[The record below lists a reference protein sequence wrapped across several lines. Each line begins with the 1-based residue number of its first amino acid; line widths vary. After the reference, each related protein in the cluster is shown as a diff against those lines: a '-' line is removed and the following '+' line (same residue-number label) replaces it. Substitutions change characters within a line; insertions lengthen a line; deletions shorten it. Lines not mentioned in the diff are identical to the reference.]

1 MLYELKSNL
10 PGFKTAHFRDGL
22 NIAVARRHRTPI
34 AADSRNP
41 VGKTSFVRLLDF
53 LLGSDVRL
61 GHPLRRTELAHA
73 EFGLTLD
80 LFGQPR
86 TIGRS
91 AENLAYAQVNGAGM
105 RITKFRAYLGNALFG
120 LNGGGNE
127 PSFRSLMAYY
137 LRDVTAGGFASPT
150 ETYRKQRAADA
161 QPALAYL
168 FALDVDLVAK
178 VREVGETDKNLRE
191 LRRAAKDSIMGMTL
205 GKASD
210 LDAQIRTLQIR
221 RDDLSREIAD
231 FHVVDRYAQHR
242 VQADEVSRRIREIND
257 HLVLIE
263 RGARDIEK
271 ALSQN
276 EESFPDRD
284 YLRDVFEQ
292 VGVVLPDLVT
302 RRFDE
307 VEAFHQSIVSNR
319 RRYLEDEHARRLR
332 DISRDR
338 EELAGLDRER
348 AELMRLLEAG
358 GALETYSELQRRI
371 SVVDGQLSE
380 LMERRAL
387 VDRWGNTDR
396 HLQLRSAELALQI
409 SSDLHDRRDHIADI
423 SRLYASFAYRLYGDR
438 RPAAL
443 TIQAKRSGYKFVPTI
458 GGDATED
465 VEGVALFCFDLC
477 MAVTAKRAGHGP
489 DFLVHDS
496 HLLDH
501 VDARQVA
508 GALDL
513 AAETCRE
520 EGLQYITTIDSYRLD
535 DALRERPDLDYKLC
549 TEMTEERDDGGLFG
563 IRY

>member
-10 PGFKTAHFRDGL
+10 PGFKTARFRDGL
-22 NIAVARRHRTPI
+22 NIAIARRSPTPT
-34 AADSRNP
+34 AEDGGDRL
-41 VGKTSFVRLLDF
+41 GKTSFVRLLDF

-61 GHPLRRTELAHA
+61 GHPLRRTEFAHA

-91 AENLAYAQVNGAGM
+91 VENLAYAQVNGAGM
-105 RITKFRAYLGNALFG
+105 RISKFRAYLGKGLFG
-120 LNGGGNE
+120 LTEGGNE

-137 LRDVTAGGFASPT
+137 LRDVTAGGFVSPT

-191 LRRAAKDSIMGMTL
+191 LRRAAKDSIVGMTL
-205 GKASD
+205 GRAND
-210 LDAQIRTLQIR
+210 LDAQIRTLQIQ
-221 RDDLSREIAD
+221 RDDLAREITE
-231 FHVVDRYAQHR
+231 FHVADRYARHR
-242 VQADEVSRRIREIND
+242 AQVDELSRRIRDIND
-257 HLVLIE
+257 RLVLLE
-263 RGARDIEK
+263 GGAKDIEK
-271 ALSQN
+271 ALSQD
-276 EESFPDRD
+276 EESLPDRD

-292 VGVVLPDLVT
+292 VGIVLPDLVT

-307 VEAFHQSIVSNR
+307 VEAFHHSIVANR
-319 RRYLEDEHARRLR
+319 RRYLEAEHARRLR
-332 DISRDR
+332 EISQER
-338 EELAGLDRER
+338 EDLGGLDRER

-358 GALETYSELQRRI
+358 GAFETYSELQRQI
-371 SVVDGQLSE
+371 SVVDGRLSE
-380 LMERRAL
+380 LMERRAI
-387 VDRWGNTDR
+387 VDRWGNANR
-396 HLQLRSAELALQI
+396 HVQLRSAELALQI

-443 TIQAKRSGYKFVPTI
+443 TIEAKRSGYKFVPTI
-458 GGDATED
+458 GGGATKD
-465 VEGVALFCFDLC
+465 VQGMALFCFDLC

-496 HLLDH
+496 HLFEH

-513 AAETCRE
+513 VADTCRK
-520 EGLQYITTIDSYRLD
+520 EGLQYITTIDSDRLA
-535 DALRERPDLDYKLC
+535 DALRERPDLDYQLC
-549 TEMTEERDDGGLFG
+549 AEMTEEREDGSLFG